1 MTDKQV
7 LKKELRK
14 KILQKRAELT
24 EQQVFAYSEAI
35 CRKILENPIYQQ
47 SNNLC
52 LYMPIRNEVDVTLLV
67 NPARESGK
75 CVWLP
80 KIIDGQ
86 MDFYLYG
93 ADTVLSESAYHIPE
107 PLSEHR
113 LIPDSSTLVIMPG
126 AVFSV
131 THDRIGYGGGYY
143 DRYLSKYPTCKTLA
157 VCYDFQVVPELPGEE
172 HDIKPDHIIYN

>member
-1 MTDKQV
+1 MTDKQS

-14 KILQKRAELT
+14 KILQKRAEMT
-24 EQQVFAYSEAI
+24 EQQVSAYSEAI
-35 CRKILENPIYQQ
+35 CGKILKNPIYQQ
-47 SNNLC
+47 SNHLC
-52 LYMPIRNEVDVTLLV
+52 LYMPIRNEVDVTLLI

-93 ADTVLSESAYHIPE
+93 ADTALAEGAYHIPE
-107 PLSEHR
+107 PVSECR
-113 LIPDSSTLVIMPG
+113 LVPDASTLVIMPG
-126 AVFSV
+126 AVFSA

-143 DRYLSKYPTCKTLA
+143 DRYLSEYPVCRTLA

-172 HDIKPDHIIYN
+172 HDIKPDHIICN